1 MKCNKCGQ
9 EIDVHG
15 KFCPHC
21 GAPIE
26 EPGQP
31 QKKQK
36 KAKKPF
42 YKRWWF
48 WVIVVIF
55 LLGSCGRSTDTSSEN
70 ASATETLATTVP
82 VETTAAVFSEDTVAT
97 TLGTEAPAI
106 ADTATVGEKNALRKA
121 HDYLN
126 FTAFSYTGLIGQLEY
141 EGFTTEEA
149 TYAADNCGADWFEQ
163 AEKKAADY
171 LDYSSFSYAGLIG
184 QLEYEGFTTEQATRA
199 VDNCGADWNE
209 QAAKKA
215 GDYLSFSSFSRS
227 GLIDQ
232 LKYEGFTSE
241 QAEYGVSQN
250 GY

>member
-1 MKCNKCGQ
+1 MKCSKCGQ
-9 EIDVHG
+9 EIDAPG

-26 EPGQP
+26 EPVQP
-31 QKKQK
+31 QKKKK

-48 WVIVVIF
+48 WVIVVLL
-55 LLGSCGRSTDTSSEN
+55 LLGSCGRSSETPTETTP
-70 ASATETLATTVP
+70 ATATLATTAP
-82 VETTAAVFSEDTVAT
+82 IETTAAVDPEETVAT
-97 TLGTEAPAI
+97 TQGTEAPAVV
-106 ADTATVGEKNALRKA
+106 DTATVGEKNALRKA

-126 FTAFSYTGLIGQLEY
+126 YSAFSYTGLIGQLEY

-149 TYAADNCGADWFEQ
+149 TYA
-163 AEKKAADY
+163 
-171 LDYSSFSYAGLIG
+171 
-184 QLEYEGFTTEQATRA
+184 

-215 GDYLSFSSFSRS
+215 EDYLDYSSFSRS